1 MLEERWRGID
11 SVQNLKAKVAGI
23 NNPMKTSSRQTL
35 CVVKDCPND
44 EEAFL
49 ALEKMA
55 SNKLKIPLTHMK
67 DPYQIQKI
75 NRQDADH
82 YLTLSYKMPSKGRLT
97 TVDNHMTD
105 IMKHDYLK

>member
-11 SVQNLKAKVAGI
+11 SVQNLKAKLAGV

-35 CVVKDCPND
+35 SIVKDCPND

-55 SNKLKIPLTHMK
+55 SNKLKIPLNHMK
-67 DPYQIQKI
+67 DPY
-75 NRQDADH
+75 
-82 YLTLSYKMPSKGRLT
+82 
-97 TVDNHMTD
+97 
-105 IMKHDYLK
+105 